1 MELNHWEC
9 FGASVQGILHKKE
22 NRPNEDAWKRHS
34 TRYTTA
40 VVVSDGMGSKP
51 NARLGAKMAC
61 QAVNDALRN
70 WAKVSDAPHVYLLRL
85 IHINWTLRVLPQ
97 SEADSAATC
106 LFAVV
111 LASGKLV
118 LAQLGD
124 GIVALREP
132 DGIVTRLTPQK
143 TGFGNETT
151 GLGVARSTKEWSVIT
166 RSNLLP
172 GTAILLASDGIAD
185 DLKPDCIGDF
195 IEVLINDFAPLPPNK
210 RYHAL
215 ASELRQWTTENHLD
229 DKTLAILFAK
239 PTGEKNG

>member
-9 FGASVQGILHKKE
+9 FGASVQGVLHKKE
-22 NRPNEDAWKRHS
+22 NRPNEDAWKRHN
-34 TRYTTA
+34 TRLTTA

-51 NARLGAKMAC
+51 NARFGAQMAC
-61 QAVNDALRN
+61 QAVHDALRS
-70 WAKVSDAPHVYLLRL
+70 WAKAPDPPPVCLLRL
-85 IHINWTLRVLPQ
+85 IHIHWTLRVLPHL
-97 SEADSAATC
+97 ENESAATC

-132 DGIVTRLTPQK
+132 DGIVTRLTPPK

-151 GLGVARSTKEWSVIT
+151 GLGVARSTKEWSVMT
-166 RSNLLP
+166 RSNLLE

-185 DLKPDCIGDF
+185 DLKPDRISDF
-195 IEVLINDFAPLPPNK
+195 IQVLIKEFAPLPPRK
-210 RYHAL
+210 RYHAI

-239 PTGEKNG
+239 PTGDK